1 MFLTIISAIAIFCLL
16 IFVHE
21 FGHFITAKAVGI
33 KVNAFAIGMGPV
45 LFKRTKGD
53 TEYSL
58 RAFPIGGYVK
68 MEGEDENS
76 EDARAFNNKPTW
88 AKALVVVAG
97 SFMNLLTTIII
108 LTLILFAI
116 GFPTST
122 VKSVNAGDPAMLAGI
137 KAGDTIV
144 KIADKSI
151 GSWDDLAK
159 GISSSTGDTI
169 KIVVNRGGE
178 LITIVSKIG
187 KDEKGRRIIGILPS
201 YHKDPLQ
208 AVQLGI
214 TGTFSMAAMM
224 LDYLGVLFT
233 GGGSTKDLMGPI
245 GIVSTIGD
253 FAKMGFI
260 YLANLTALISLNLA
274 IVNMLPLPALD
285 GGRLLFMVIR
295 KITGKKISDDIENK
309 IHFIGL
315 MLLLILMIWISV
327 QDVGRLIIK

>member
-1 MFLTIISAIAIFCLL
+1 MLLTIVSAIAIFCLL

-33 KVNAFAIGMGPV
+33 RVNAFAIGMGPV
-45 LFKRTKGD
+45 LFKKTRGD

-76 EDARAFNNKPTW
+76 EDIRAFNNKPTW

-97 SFMNLLTTIII
+97 SFMNLLTTIVI

-116 GFPTST
+116 GFPTNTIS
-122 VKSVNAGDPAMLAGI
+122 SVSSGDPAMTAGI
-137 KAGDTIV
+137 RAGDTIV

-151 GSWDDLAK
+151 ATWDDVT
-159 GISSSTGDTI
+159 GSISTSTGDTL
-169 KIVVNRGGE
+169 KIVVNRDGA
-178 LITIVSKIG
+178 LLTIVSKIS
-187 KDEKGRRIIGILPS
+187 KDETGRRIIGILPS
-201 YHKDPLQ
+201 YEKNPIE
-208 AVQLGI
+208 AIKSGVI
-214 TGTFSMAAMM
+214 GTFTMAAMM

-253 FAKMGFI
+253 FAKMGFV

-285 GGRLLFMVIR
+285 GGRLLFMGIR
-295 KITGKKISDDIENK
+295 KLTGRRISDEIENK
-309 IHFIGL
+309 IHFAGL
-315 MLLLILMIWISV
+315 MLLFMLMIWISV
-327 QDVGRLIIK
+327 QDVGRLFAK

>member
-1 MFLTIISAIAIFCLL
+1 MLLTIVSAIAIFCLL

-33 KVNAFAIGMGPV
+33 RVNAFAIGMGPV
-45 LFKRTKGD
+45 LFKKTRGD

-76 EDARAFNNKPTW
+76 EDIRAFNNKPTW

-97 SFMNLLTTIII
+97 SFMNLLTTIVI

-116 GFPTST
+116 GFPTNT
-122 VKSVNAGDPAMLAGI
+122 INSVSAGDPAMIAGI

-151 GSWDDLAK
+151 ATWDDVT
-159 GISSSTGDTI
+159 GSISSSAGDTI
-169 KIVVNRGGE
+169 KIVVNRDGE
-178 LITIVSKIG
+178 LLTIVSKIG
-187 KDEKGRRIIGILPS
+187 KDETGRRIIGILPS
-201 YHKDPLQ
+201 YEKNPLE
-208 AVQLGI
+208 AIKLGVI
-214 TGTFSMAAMM
+214 GTFTMAGMM

-253 FAKMGFI
+253 FAKMGFV

-285 GGRLLFMVIR
+285 GGRLLFMGIR
-295 KITGKKISDDIENK
+295 KLTGRRISDEIENK
-309 IHFIGL
+309 IHFAGL
-315 MLLLILMIWISV
+315 MLLFMLMIWISV
-327 QDVGRLIIK
+327 QDVGKLFIK